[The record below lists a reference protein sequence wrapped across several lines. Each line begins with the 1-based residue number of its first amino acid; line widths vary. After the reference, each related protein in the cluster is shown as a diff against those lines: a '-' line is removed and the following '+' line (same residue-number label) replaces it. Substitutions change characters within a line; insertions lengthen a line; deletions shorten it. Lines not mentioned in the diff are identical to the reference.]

1 MFQCYVDC
9 GQNDSFLFLFSLSTY
24 VLQWESAPPTH
35 ASKSTKVIRNANTP
49 DKIKYRGKSE
59 ILEYAMHYK
68 IVGTTATQLLLS
80 HHRHSPAAPQRPH
93 RTRRQHMEGNQ
104 RRVMRIASHLCGGN
118 HGGAV
123 APRTNTLFFFFSHR
137 SCIYTIAKVRC
148 HLQRDAIQLLAPI
161 PAFVCHKS
169 SVCLSLLAVLD
180 DSSGAGLPSEGY
192 SQLWMCDNITSI
204 CHFLAAIVASS
215 LIQFRTKL
223 QVRPVCWALR
233 EAKVM

>member
-123 APRTNTLFFFFSHR
+123 APRTNTLFFFFFTSVLYLYNR
-137 SCIYTIAKVRC
+137 
-148 HLQRDAIQLLAPI
+148 
-161 PAFVCHKS
+161 KS
-169 SVCLSLLAVLD
+169 SLSLAKRRHPTACADTCLRVPQKQRVPVT
-180 DSSGAGLPSEGY
+180 AGCTG
-192 SQLWMCDNITSI
+192 
-204 CHFLAAIVASS
+204 
-215 LIQFRTKL
+215 
-223 QVRPVCWALR
+223 
-233 EAKVM
+233 